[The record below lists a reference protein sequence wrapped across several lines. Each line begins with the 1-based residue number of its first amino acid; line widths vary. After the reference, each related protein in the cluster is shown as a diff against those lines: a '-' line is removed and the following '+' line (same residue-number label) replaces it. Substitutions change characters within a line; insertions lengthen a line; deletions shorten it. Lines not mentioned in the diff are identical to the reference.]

1 MRRQLGWL
9 LVLVGVVIALVGVAG
24 AVLFGP
30 DDRATTGP
38 HAVPVAGV
46 GLATAPGAI
55 AYAGP
60 RLELTIQCQPA
71 GRRLFAGVAHHVDA
85 VDFLARAPY
94 TRVDEIW
101 VPWDIAT
108 TDVRGEGELADRPR
122 TADFWTTKAVGH
134 GTVTLDWLLAEAP
147 QDLVVVDAHGR
158 PISSLAITASLVLAG
173 GFVAS
178 LAVAALGL
186 GLIAGGAVLAS
197 SARTAR

>member
-1 MRRQLGWL
+1 MRRLLGWL
-9 LVLVGVVIALVGVAG
+9 LVFVGVVIAAIGVGA
-24 AVLFGP
+24 AALFGP

-38 HAVPVAGV
+38 HWVPVDGV

-60 RLELTIQCQPA
+60 RLELTIQSEPA
-71 GRRLFAGVAHHVDA
+71 SRRLFVGVAHPVDVA
-85 VDFLARAPY
+85 DFLARAAY

-108 TDVRGEGELADRPR
+108 TDVRGGGQLAGPPR
-122 TADFWTTKAVGH
+122 TADFWTTKAVGR
-134 GTVTLDWLLAEAP
+134 GTVTLDWLLSDAP

-158 PISSLAITASLVLAG
+158 RISSLALTASLVLAG

-178 LAVAALGL
+178 LALAALGL
-186 GLIAGGAVLAS
+186 GMAVGGVMLAS
-197 SARTAR
+197 AGRTQR